1 MNNTIRAE
9 VTESHEHR
17 QNGRW
22 YVTANVTIG
31 EQIAHILID
40 LLPNGRMTV
49 GIDGVSISEPEG
61 WVELW
66 EMGVEARDTFKVF
79 GETVEVRGI
88 VETAAMYQKLLA
100 RRNARRAA

>member
-17 QNGRW
+17 ENGRW

-31 EQIAHILID
+31 EQIGHILID
-40 LLPNGRMTV
+40 ILPNGMMTV
-49 GIDGVSISEPEG
+49 GIDGESLSEPEG

-66 EMGVEARDTFKVF
+66 QTGVEPRDFFEVF

-88 VETAAMYQKLLA
+88 VETAIMYQKLLA